1 MDMLHE
7 VRRMIREGMAEY
19 KALSYVANA
28 VLQRMA
34 ALHYETVN
42 SFLRGEVEG
51 ELMFPAKTH
60 LSEIKGLTEDPELS
74 GTDLASMVPQYKDF
88 WVQFMYN
95 SMHQEVRAEYSAIKD
110 ESATTLAVRIYLYY
124 TKKFLDEMK
133 TTFAGRYMSQSVLFN
148 LLWKKFGSSLVHE
161 LRHAVDDHRFQD
173 ITHGGERVFQGLNPK
188 NSPGFQFK
196 EKYREKKPNKEVDTE
211 EWLKYHKTYLRL
223 PHEVWARFA
232 QLVNA
237 TEFKQQD
244 TETMYAR
251 MPDGS
256 KGITYRIR
264 PMGDVVGALK
274 NLYGW
279 ETLEEPQRRRLIRA
293 LSNLWHEEA
302 QWVEANNKEVSG
314 HR

>member
-1 MDMLHE
+1 MDMLRE

-42 SFLRGEVEG
+42 SFLRGEAEG

-110 ESATTLAVRIYLYY
+110 EDATTLAVRIYLYY

-133 TTFAGRYMSQSVLFN
+133 TTFAGRRMSQQVLFN
-148 LLWKKFGSSLVHE
+148 LLWKKFGSSLVYE

-173 ITHGGERVFQGLNPK
+173 ITHDGERVFQGLNPK

-211 EWLKYHKTYLRL
+211 EWLAYHKAYLQL

-232 QLVNA
+232 QFVHSTGIK
-237 TEFKQQD
+237 TED
-244 TETMYAR
+244 LNTPYVM

-256 KGITYRIR
+256 KGVTYHIR
-264 PMGDVVGALK
+264 PMAIVIKWLK
-274 NLYGW
+274 NMYGW
-279 ETLEEPQRRRLIRA
+279 EAIEEKQRRRLIRA

-302 QWVEANNKEVSG
+302 AWVEANNREVAKYS
-314 HR
+314 